1 MPNVSR
7 IAAVC
12 IGTTAAAESVL
23 CEPKQLVIVIDV
35 AAVRVV
41 ARPSDASWDSLVFVG
56 RPWEA
61 LAMVRLKVL
70 EPLWI

>member
-1 MPNVSR
+1 MPTVSR

-35 AAVRVV
+35 AAVRV
-41 ARPSDASWDSLVFVG
+41 AAAETRPSDASG
-56 RPWEA
+56 T
-61 LAMVRLKVL
+61 
-70 EPLWI
+70 PLYA

>member
-41 ARPSDASWDSLVFVG
+41 ILSSDASQDSLVRVG
-56 RPWEA
+56 GAWKA
-61 LAMVRLKVL
+61 LAMVRLNALVR
-70 EPLWI
+70 LWI